1 MPALGIYV
9 YYVRQHIGT
18 HKPLWLHVSRR
29 EKTVFSP
36 EEKKGS
42 VELIVLAILQDEPRH
57 GYEIG
62 QVVQARSGGKL
73 EYPLS
78 TLYPVLYRMENRGWI
93 KGRWVEKSGERR
105 RCYYRLTAAGKRALA
120 EKRRSWRALT
130 ETVDLVI
137 DTSHA

>member
-1 MPALGIYV
+1 MF
-9 YYVRQHIGT
+9 T
-18 HKPLWLHVSRR
+18 
-29 EKTVFSP
+29 P

-42 VELIVLAILQDEPRH
+42 VEMIVLAILQDEPRH

-62 QVVQARSGGKL
+62 QVVQMRSRGKL

-105 RCYYRLTAAGKRALA
+105 RCYYRLTAKGEKALA
-120 EKRRSWRALT
+120 AKRESWRALS

-137 DTSHA
+137 GPSHA

>member
-1 MPALGIYV
+1 MF
-9 YYVRQHIGT
+9 T
-18 HKPLWLHVSRR
+18 
-29 EKTVFSP
+29 T

-42 VELIVLAILQDEPRH
+42 VELIVLAILQDDPHH

-105 RCYYRLTAAGKRALA
+105 RCYYRLTAKGTRALA
-120 EKRRSWRALT
+120 KKRESWQSLT

-137 DTSHA
+137 GPGLA